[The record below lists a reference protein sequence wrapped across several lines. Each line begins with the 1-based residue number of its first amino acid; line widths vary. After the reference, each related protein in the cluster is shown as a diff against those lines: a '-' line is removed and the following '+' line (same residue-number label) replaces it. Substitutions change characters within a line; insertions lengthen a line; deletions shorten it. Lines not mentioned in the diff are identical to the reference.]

1 MIMTLSMEIK
11 PSKPFSN
18 GTEYECFLASF
29 CYRCKNGTL
38 SDEGWAELP
47 SKGGCPIWDALENA
61 RFDLKVF
68 PCEDVVQ
75 IVKNGYTY
83 WHVCRFFKT
92 DNESLMMAYRKMF
105 EDTEAPKGE

>member
-1 MIMTLSMEIK
+1 MTLSMEIK

-18 GTEYECFLASF
+18 GTEYEVFVSNF
-29 CYRCKNGTL
+29 CHRCKHGII
-38 SDEGWAELP
+38 SEEGYAEYP
-47 SKGGCPIWDALENA
+47 ENGGCKIWDALENA

-75 IVKNGYTY
+75 IVKNGYAY

-92 DNESLMMAYRKMF
+92 DDEHLMIAYRKMF
-105 EDTEAPKGE
+105 GDTEKENEHA